1 MWMHGLINRGLQ
13 SFVLRIYG
21 SDVWE
26 DVCADAGLGFNNF
39 ETMLTYDDILTEQVL
54 DVICTT
60 TKRLRADILEDFG
73 TFIVSEHCSP
83 AVKKLLRLGGQTFVE
98 FLHSLE
104 DVYDRVQIAI
114 PDLETPSMR
123 LEVRSRVEYV
133 LRYEFYKCGFG
144 AVFLGLLR
152 AMADDYGSLVTIT
165 HETRSFAG
173 IDNDIFYI
181 HVFRDEWQ
189 ANSDRV
195 A

>member
-1 MWMHGLINRGLQ
+1 MHGLINRGLQ
-13 SFVLRIYG
+13 SFTLRIYG

-39 ETMLTYDDILTEQVL
+39 ETMLSYDDIMTEQVL
-54 DVICTT
+54 DGICSAT
-60 TKRLRADILEDFG
+60 RRSRADILEDFG

-83 AVKKLLRLGGQTFVE
+83 AVKKLLRLGGETFVE

-123 LEVRSRVEYV
+123 LEVRSPLEYV

-152 AMADDYGSLVTIT
+152 AMADDYGKLVTIS
-165 HETRSFAG
+165 HETRSSAG
-173 IDNDIFYI
+173 IDKDIFYI
-181 HVFRDEWQ
+181 SLFGDELQ
-189 ANSDRV
+189 KNTNMA